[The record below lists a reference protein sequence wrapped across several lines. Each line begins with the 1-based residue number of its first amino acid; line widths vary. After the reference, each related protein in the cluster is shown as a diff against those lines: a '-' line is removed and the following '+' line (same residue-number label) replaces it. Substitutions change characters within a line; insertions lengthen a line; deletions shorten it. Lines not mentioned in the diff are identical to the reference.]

1 MEAKE
6 RKATRR
12 EKEQYWQ
19 KHLSEWRQS
28 GLSQAEY
35 CRVNHIN
42 RKGFGYYKN
51 KHRKKAPVVNFMPVP
66 AIVQTQREPSST
78 LKVILN
84 DCFKIEVGDGFTP
97 ATLEKIVR
105 TLRGM

>member
-1 MEAKE
+1 MEEKE
-6 RKATRR
+6 REVTRR

-35 CRVNHIN
+35 CRVNHLSW
-42 RKGFGYYKN
+42 RSFGYHKN
-51 KHRKKAPVVNFMPVP
+51 KHRKKAPIVSFMPVQT
-66 AIVQTQREPSST
+66 IVQAQHEPSST

-84 DCFKIEVGDGFTP
+84 DRFKIEVGDGFIP

>member
-1 MEAKE
+1 MEGKVG
-6 RKATRR
+6 KATRG
-12 EKEQYWQ
+12 EKEQFWQ
-19 KHLSEWRQS
+19 RHLSEWGQS

-35 CRVNHIN
+35 CRINHLN
-42 RKGFGYYKN
+42 RRCFGYYKN
-51 KHRKKAPVVNFMPVP
+51 KHRNKAPIVSFMPVP
-66 AIVQTQREPSST
+66 ALVNAQHETSFI

-84 DCFKIEVGDGFTP
+84 DRLKIEVGDGFTP